1 MAEIYKQIDS
11 NQNVQRERH
20 MDLSLKNTRQK
31 FCCCSF
37 ICLIDLGFFFL
48 RQHPTTWFLAGLE
61 TVDKTG
67 LKFTEIY
74 FASAVPVM
82 GLKMCATMSA

>member
-1 MAEIYKQIDS
+1 
-11 NQNVQRERH
+11 